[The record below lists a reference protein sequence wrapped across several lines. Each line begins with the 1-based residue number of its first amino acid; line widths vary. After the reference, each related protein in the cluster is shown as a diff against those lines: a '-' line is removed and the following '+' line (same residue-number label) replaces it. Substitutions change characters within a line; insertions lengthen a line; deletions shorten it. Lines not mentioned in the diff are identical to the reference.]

1 MRTTL
6 TIHEDVFL
14 AARDHASVEGRTIG
28 EVISNWARAG
38 LKSTQRTPI
47 SKDDDWLIDQG
58 LMLLPR
64 RDTTVTNADVNR
76 LRDELFL

>member
-6 TIHEDVFL
+6 TIHQDVLL
-14 AARDHASVEGRTIG
+14 AARDHAAVEGRTIG
-28 EVISNWARAG
+28 EVISDWARDG
-38 LKSTQRTPI
+38 LKSKRRTPI
-47 SKDDDWLIDQG
+47 SEDDDWLINQG

-64 RDTTVTNADVNR
+64 RDVTVTNADVNR